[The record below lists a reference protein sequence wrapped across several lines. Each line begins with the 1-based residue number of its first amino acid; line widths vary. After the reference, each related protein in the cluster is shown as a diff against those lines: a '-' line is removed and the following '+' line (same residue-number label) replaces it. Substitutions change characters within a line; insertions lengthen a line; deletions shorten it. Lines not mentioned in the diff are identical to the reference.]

1 MMDLTY
7 TNDGYFDVIPRLQMD
22 GNNRILKT
30 IDNFVTIFEHD
41 PALKNCL
48 AFNELFATAENTIS
62 KKRWEDADDSIV
74 MAYIEKKYKL
84 RHSESYYNA
93 FNIVCYR
100 NTYNP
105 IKNILNRHLWDGK
118 KRISQIFQKYLKCED
133 SEYTQEVARITFL
146 GGISR
151 LYNPGVKFDNM
162 PIFIG
167 KQGCGKSTFI
177 RWMALEDKFFKE
189 VNEID
194 GQKGIEALEGAWI
207 CEMSEL
213 LALTKSKEVEAVKSF
228 ITRQNDS
235 YRKPYERRITDNPRK
250 CIILGSTNRSQ
261 FLTDKTGNRRFL
273 PLKVHSNGYEIAEQ
287 EKIIREDL
295 LQCWLEAKY
304 IYDNEKFS
312 LFVNNDLLDEFYKQ
326 QQSVVEDDWRVGVIE
341 KYIADKT
348 TVCVKE
354 IWDNAITEDPD
365 YPRVCTK
372 KDSSDIVQI
381 MDGFEDWEKVSTIR
395 FENYGRQ
402 RGWRKKVSPR
412 TLLEPIKTKQLP
424 FQTEASFPADGKLP
438 Y

>member
-1 MMDLTY
+1 
-7 TNDGYFDVIPRLQMD
+7 
-22 GNNRILKT
+22 
-30 IDNFVTIFEHD
+30 
-41 PALKNCL
+41 
-48 AFNELFATAENTIS
+48 
-62 KKRWEDADDSIV
+62 
-74 MAYIEKKYKL
+74 
-84 RHSESYYNA
+84 
-93 FNIVCYR
+93 VCYR

-105 IKNILNRHLWDGK
+105 IKNILNKHYWDGN

-151 LYNPGVKFDNM
+151 LYNPGVKFDCM

-177 RWMALEDKFFKE
+177 RWMAIEDKFFKE

-213 LALTKSKEVEAVKSF
+213 LALTKTKEVEAVKSF
-228 ITRQNDS
+228 ITRQNDT
-235 YRKPYERRITDNPRK
+235 YRKPYERRITENPRK
-250 CIILGSTNRSQ
+250 CIMLGSTNRSQ

-273 PLKVHSNGYEIAEQ
+273 PLKVNSNGYEIAEQ
-287 EKIIREDL
+287 EEIIREDL

-312 LFVNNDLLDEFYKQ
+312 LFVNNNLLDDFYKQ

-341 KYIADKT
+341 KYLNNQT
-348 TVCVKE
+348 TVCVKG
-354 IWDNAITEDPD
+354 IWDNALTSGDF
-365 YPRVCTK
+365 PRDCTK

-381 MDGFEDWEKVSTIR
+381 MDGFEEWEKVSTIR
-395 FENYGRQ
+395 FDEYGRQ
-402 RGWRKKVSPR
+402 RGWRKKM
-412 TLLEPIKTKQLP
+412 KQIHDEELP
-424 FQTEASFPADGKLP
+424 FQQKIDDGDLP

>member
-22 GNNRILKT
+22 VNNRILKT

-62 KKRWEDADDSIV
+62 KKRWEEADDSIV

-105 IKNILNRHLWDGK
+105 IKNILNRHYWDGN

-133 SEYTQEVARITFL
+133 SEYTQEVASITFL

-228 ITRQNDS
+228 ITRQND
-235 YRKPYERRITDNPRK
+235 
-250 CIILGSTNRSQ
+250 
-261 FLTDKTGNRRFL
+261 
-273 PLKVHSNGYEIAEQ
+273 
-287 EKIIREDL
+287 
-295 LQCWLEAKY
+295 
-304 IYDNEKFS
+304 
-312 LFVNNDLLDEFYKQ
+312 
-326 QQSVVEDDWRVGVIE
+326 
-341 KYIADKT
+341 
-348 TVCVKE
+348 
-354 IWDNAITEDPD
+354 
-365 YPRVCTK
+365 
-372 KDSSDIVQI
+372 
-381 MDGFEDWEKVSTIR
+381 
-395 FENYGRQ
+395 
-402 RGWRKKVSPR
+402 
-412 TLLEPIKTKQLP
+412 
-424 FQTEASFPADGKLP
+424 
-438 Y
+438 

>member
-1 MMDLTY
+1 MMDLEY
-7 TNDGYFDVIPRLQMD
+7 TNDGFFDVLPQLALD
-22 GNNRILKT
+22 GNNKVLKT
-30 IDNFVTIFEHD
+30 IDNFVTIFQND
-41 PALKNCL
+41 IRLKNCL
-48 AFNELFATAENTIS
+48 AYNELFGTAENLITG
-62 KKRWEDADDSIV
+62 KRWEEADDSVV
-74 MAYIEKKYKL
+74 MSYIEKKYKI
-84 RHSESYYNA
+84 RHTESYYNA
-93 FNIVCYR
+93 FNIVCYQ
-100 NTYNP
+100 NAYNP
-105 IKNILNRHLWDGK
+105 IKNIIESAVWDGK
-118 KRISQIFQKYLKCED
+118 PRIATLFQTYLKCED

-151 LYNPGVKFDNM
+151 LYNPGVKFDCM

-189 VNEID
+189 INEID

-213 LALTKSKEVEAVKSF
+213 LALTKSKEVESVKSF
-228 ITRQNDS
+228 ITRQKDT
-235 YRKPYERRITDNPRK
+235 YRKPYERRITENPRK
-250 CIILGSTNRSQ
+250 CVILGSTNRSQ

-287 EKIIREDL
+287 EEIIRDDL

-312 LFVNNDLLDEFYKQ
+312 LFVNNDLLDDFYKQ

-341 KYIADKT
+341 KYINNQT
-348 TVCVKE
+348 TVCVKG
-354 IWDNAITEDPD
+354 IWDNALTSGDFPKD
-365 YPRVCTK
+365 CTK

-381 MDGFEDWEKVSTIR
+381 MDGFEEWEKVSTIR
-395 FENYGRQ
+395 FDEYGRQ
-402 RGWRKKVSPR
+402 RGWRKKLKESVD
-412 TLLEPIKTKQLP
+412 TDLP
-424 FQTEASFPADGKLP
+424 FPTDKNDGDLP